1 MGNLIAFGDSFTWG
15 SELSDEFILENNS
28 ELNSVLIERYGKLP
42 NKPSKLT
49 WCSLLSDSLNKNYIC
64 HAIPG
69 SSNQSILRSF
79 LSNVDSITPDDLI
92 VINWTW
98 INRWDFYNLQ
108 EEKWSTVRPASN
120 EATEFDKLYYKYF
133 QSELWDKLETLKS
146 MYLANSILNSYGIKF
161 VQTSIDDLV
170 FNTEYHAPDYIL
182 ALQNSLNNDILYFGN
197 KGFYAWAKDNNFP
210 MSKGVG
216 HPLEKA
222 HKEAYEHANKKFTQS

>member
-1 MGNLIAFGDSFTWG
+1 MNKLIAFGDSFTWG
-15 SELSDEFILENNS
+15 SELQDEVDANS
-28 ELNSVLIERYGKLP
+28 EKCSQY
-42 NKPSKLT
+42 T
-49 WCSLLSDSLNKNYIC
+49 WPALLAKEHNLNYIC
-64 HAIPG
+64 LARPG
-69 SSNQSILRSF
+69 ASNQTIMRTL
-79 LSNVDSITPDDLI
+79 LDNIANLDKDDI
-92 VINWTW
+92 VILNWTW